1 MDRTSSPTPAELTIL
16 IAGAVML
23 IGSFFDF
30 AGSVNAWGTYLFPV
44 ATLLPL
50 YGTVMAL
57 EIGLTKFANVSLPQR
72 VAGFTW
78 EQVHLVLGLLAGF
91 MAVGWLITDISSRG
105 FGYWLEVLGGIA
117 IAAGAVVLRPI
128 PGNSGPCA

>member
-1 MDRTSSPTPAELTIL
+1 VDGNKSPTPAELTIL

-30 AGSVNAWGTYLFPV
+30 AGSTNAWGTYLFPI

-50 YGTVMAL
+50 YGVVMAL
-57 EIGLTKFANVSLPQR
+57 QIGLTKFANVSLPQQ
-72 VAGFTW
+72 VVGFTW

-91 MAVGWLITDISSRG
+91 MAIGWLITDISSKG
-105 FGYWLEVLGGIA
+105 FGFWLEVLGGVA
-117 IAAGAVVLRPI
+117 VAAGALVLQRERNTGAI
-128 PGNSGPCA
+128 G

>member
-1 MDRTSSPTPAELTIL
+1 MDRTSSPTPAELTIM

-72 VAGFTW
+72 VVGFTW
-78 EQVHLVLGLLAGF
+78 EQVHLVLGIMAGC
-91 MAVGWLITDISSRG
+91 MAVGWLVTDLSSRG

-117 IAAGAVVLRPI
+117 VAAGAVVLQRERNTGAI
-128 PGNSGPCA
+128 G

>member
-1 MDRTSSPTPAELTIL
+1 VDRTSSPTPAELTIL

-50 YGTVMAL
+50 YGAVMAL
-57 EIGLTKFANVSLPQR
+57 EIGLTKFANVNLPQR
-72 VAGFTW
+72 VVGFTW
-78 EQVHLVLGLLAGF
+78 EQVHLVLGIMAGC
-91 MAVGWLITDISSRG
+91 MAVGWLVTDLSSRG

-117 IAAGAVVLRPI
+117 IAAGAVVLQRERNTGGI
-128 PGNSGPCA
+128 G

>member
-30 AGSVNAWGTYLFPV
+30 AGSINAWGTYLFPL

-57 EIGLTKFANVSLPQR
+57 EIGLTKFANVSLPER
-72 VAGFTW
+72 VVGFTW
-78 EQVHLVLGLLAGF
+78 EQVHLVLGILAGF

-117 IAAGAVVLRPI
+117 VAAGAVILQRERNTGAI
-128 PGNSGPCA
+128 G

>member
-1 MDRTSSPTPAELTIL
+1 VDRNSSPTPAELTIL

-30 AGSVNAWGTYLFPV
+30 AGSVNAWGTLLFPL

-50 YGTVMAL
+50 YGAVMAL
-57 EIGLTKFANVSLPQR
+57 EIGLTKFANVHLPQR
-72 VAGFTW
+72 VVGFTW
-78 EQVHLVLGLLAGF
+78 EQVHLVLGVLAGC

-117 IAAGAVVLRPI
+117 IAAGAVVLQHERNTGAI
-128 PGNSGPCA
+128 G

>member
-1 MDRTSSPTPAELTIL
+1 VDRTSSPTPAELTIM

-72 VAGFTW
+72 VVGFTW
-78 EQVHLVLGLLAGF
+78 EQMHLVLGILAGF
-91 MAVGWLITDISSRG
+91 MAVGWLVTDISSRG

-117 IAAGAVVLRPI
+117 VAAGAVVLQRERNTGAI
-128 PGNSGPCA
+128 G

>member
-1 MDRTSSPTPAELTIL
+1 MDRTSSPTPAELTIM

-57 EIGLTKFANVSLPQR
+57 EIGLTKFAN
-72 VAGFTW
+72 
-78 EQVHLVLGLLAGF
+78 
-91 MAVGWLITDISSRG
+91 
-105 FGYWLEVLGGIA
+105 
-117 IAAGAVVLRPI
+117 
-128 PGNSGPCA
+128 

>member
-1 MDRTSSPTPAELTIL
+1 VDRTSSPTPAELTIM

-30 AGSVNAWGTYLFPV
+30 AGSVNAWGTYLFPL

-50 YGTVMAL
+50 YGAVMSL
-57 EIGLTKFANVSLPQR
+57 QIGLTKFANVSLPQR
-72 VAGFTW
+72 VVGFTW
-78 EQVHLVLGLLAGF
+78 EQMHLVLGILAGF
-91 MAVGWLITDISSRG
+91 MAVGWLVTDISSRG

-117 IAAGAVVLRPI
+117 IAAGAVGLQRERNTGGI
-128 PGNSGPCA
+128 G